1 MKFFIATHS
10 HTHPHSLTLYTHTFS
25 ICYQLKRRRRHYQY
39 LLLNNLARL
48 PVTIGVINIFQS
60 CLIFISFASYLNI
73 ATRISASCGAQM
85 IQNWKCIS
93 KHQHCSAIYLCWK
106 RERERGKREKK
117 NFVDLH
123 LSLNNKWPNGQNGKV
138 ACGMWHVVDGGMWHA
153 AYAACDMGHRS
164 IKCTVSTFTRASLIY
179 LINSSR
185 YKLLKL

>member
-10 HTHPHSLTLYTHTFS
+10 HTHPHTLTLNTHTFS

-85 IQNWKCIS
+85 IQNWKFIS

-106 RERERGKREKK
+106 QERGNGKREKK

-123 LSLNNKWPNGQNGKV
+123 LSLNNKWPKWQNGKV
-138 ACGMWHVVDGGMWHA
+138 ATGMWHVACGRWWHVA
-153 AYAACDMGHRS
+153 RS
-164 IKCTVSTFTRASLIY
+164 IRSMRHGTQEHKMCRFNFYTGPAY
-179 LINSSR
+179 LLN
-185 YKLLKL
+185 